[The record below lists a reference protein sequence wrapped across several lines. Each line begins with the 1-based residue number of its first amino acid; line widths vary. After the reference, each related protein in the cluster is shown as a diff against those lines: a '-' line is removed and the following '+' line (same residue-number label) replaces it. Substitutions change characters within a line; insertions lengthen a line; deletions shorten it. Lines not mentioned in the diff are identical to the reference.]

1 MVMKNELQAKKN
13 ELLDLVSEAEK
24 QHTQHTVDLFNEVF
38 DFSGVDVKVEVTRER
53 VEFYTGDNR
62 WSFVDAYFYQPFG
75 GEKTRFEVSVN
86 SFRDHENFE
95 KLILAGKI
103 AEVIIAGKDN
113 FITQLDEVRKAY
125 RESIKPIW
133 SQVHEIDK
141 ALIEIKNKE
150 QNEIIEKKFE
160 QLTTEGLEFE
170 SPIRVATS
178 AKNFLHK
185 VVKLK
190 AFKAK
195 PNQKTWD
202 LEFTTRWGSE
212 TYEGVRNGVRE
223 SLIQDLIIGLT
234 K

>member
-1 MVMKNELQAKKN
+1 MKEELQNKKA

-24 QHTQHTVDLFNEVF
+24 IHTQHTVDLFNEVF
-38 DFSGVDVKVEVTRER
+38 DFSGVDVRVNVTRER

-125 RESIKPIW
+125 REGIKPIW

-141 ALIEIKNKE
+141 VLIEIKNKE

-170 SPIRVATS
+170 SPIRIVVS
-178 AKNFLHK
+178 AKESLHRVIK
-185 VVKLK
+185 VK
-190 AFKAK
+190 AFKTK

-202 LEFTTRWGSE
+202 LEYTTKWDGN
-212 TYEGVRNGVRE
+212 TWNGVWNGVRE
-223 SLIQDLIIGLT
+223 NLIQDLIIGLA

>member
-1 MVMKNELQAKKN
+1 MVMKNELLTKKA

-24 QHTQHTVDLFNEVF
+24 QHTQHTIDLFNESF
-38 DFSGVDVKVEVTRER
+38 DFSGVDVRVNVTRER

-62 WSFVDAYFYQPFG
+62 WSFVDASFYQPFG
-75 GEKTRFEVSVN
+75 GEKTRFVVSVN

-103 AEVIIAGKDN
+103 AEVVIASKDN
-113 FITQLDEVRKAY
+113 FITQLDEVRKAF

-141 ALIEIKNKE
+141 VLIEIKNKE
-150 QNEIIEKKFE
+150 QNEAIEKKFE

-178 AKNFLHK
+178 AKEYLHN
-185 VVKLK
+185 VIKLK
-190 AFKAK
+190 AFKVK

-202 LEFTTRWGSE
+202 LEFTTRWGGE

-223 SLIQDLIIGLT
+223 NLIQDLITNLA

>member
-1 MVMKNELQAKKN
+1 MKEELQNTKA

-24 QHTQHTVDLFNEVF
+24 IHTQHTVDLFNEVF
-38 DFSGVDVKVEVTRER
+38 NFSGVDVKVEVTRER
-53 VEFYTGDNR
+53 AEFYVGDNR
-62 WSFVDAYFYQPFG
+62 WSFVDIYFYQPFG
-75 GEKTRFEVSVN
+75 GEKTRFEISVS

-103 AEVIIAGKDN
+103 AEAVIDGKDG
-113 FITQLDEVRKAY
+113 FIANLDELRRTFKETV
-125 RESIKPIW
+125 KPIW

-141 ALIEIKNKE
+141 VLIEIKNKE

-178 AKNFLHK
+178 AKRYLHN
-185 VVKLK
+185 VIKLK

-223 SLIQDLIIGLT
+223 SLIQDLIIGLA

>member
-1 MVMKNELQAKKN
+1 MKEELQNKKA

-62 WSFVDAYFYQPFG
+62 WSFVDAHFYQPFG
-75 GEKTRFEVSVN
+75 NEKTRLEVSVS

-103 AEVIIAGKDN
+103 AEVIIAGKDK
-113 FITQLDEVRKAY
+113 FDYQLDEMREAF

-141 ALIEIKNKE
+141 VLIEIKNKE
-150 QNEIIEKKFE
+150 QNEAIEKKFE

-178 AKNFLHK
+178 AKDFLHQ

-190 AFKAK
+190 AFKTK

-202 LEFTTRWGSE
+202 LEFTTRWGGE

-223 SLIQDLIIGLT
+223 NLIQDLIIGLA

>member
-1 MVMKNELQAKKN
+1 MKEELQNKKA

-24 QHTQHTVDLFNEVF
+24 IHTQHTVDLFNESF

-62 WSFVDAYFYQPFG
+62 WSFVDIHFYQPFG
-75 GEKTRFEVSVN
+75 GEKTRFEISVS

-103 AEVIIAGKDN
+103 AEVVIAGKDN
-113 FITQLDEVRKAY
+113 FITQLDEIRKAY

-133 SQVHEIDK
+133 SQVNEIDK
-141 ALIEIKNKE
+141 VLLEIKNKE
-150 QNEIIEKKFE
+150 KNEAIEKKLE

-170 SPIRVATS
+170 SPIRIIVS
-178 AKNFLHK
+178 AKESLHQVIK
-185 VVKLK
+185 VK
-190 AFKAK
+190 AFKTK

-202 LEFTTRWGSE
+202 LEYTTRWGGE
-212 TYEGVRNGVRE
+212 TYNGVWKGVRE
-223 SLIQDLIIGLT
+223 NLIQDLIIGLA

>member
-1 MVMKNELQAKKN
+1 MKEELQNKKA

-24 QHTQHTVDLFNEVF
+24 IHTQHTVDLFNEVF

-53 VEFYTGDNR
+53 VEFYTEDNR
-62 WSFVDAYFYQPFG
+62 WSFVDIYFYQPFG
-75 GEKTRFEVSVN
+75 GEKTRFEISVS

-103 AEVIIAGKDN
+103 AEVVIAGKDN
-113 FITQLDEVRKAY
+113 FITQLDEIRKAF

-133 SQVHEIDK
+133 SQVNEIDK
-141 ALIEIKNKE
+141 VLLEIKNKE
-150 QNEIIEKKFE
+150 KNEAIEKKFE

-170 SPIRVATS
+170 SPIRIVVS
-178 AKNFLHK
+178 AKESLHQVIK
-185 VVKLK
+185 VK
-190 AFKAK
+190 AFKTK

-202 LEFTTRWGSE
+202 LEYTTKWGGE
-212 TYEGVRNGVRE
+212 TYNGVWKGVRE
-223 SLIQDLIIGLT
+223 NLIQDLIIGLA